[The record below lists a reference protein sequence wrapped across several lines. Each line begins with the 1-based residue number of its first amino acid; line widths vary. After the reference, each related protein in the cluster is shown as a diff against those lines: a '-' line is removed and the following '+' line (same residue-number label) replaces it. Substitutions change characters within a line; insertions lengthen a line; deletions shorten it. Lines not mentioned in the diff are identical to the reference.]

1 MGMTMYESIFMVRS
15 TLKEDELSKVTE
27 KIKQLV
33 EKGGGKILNSQ
44 NWGKKKLAYEINK
57 EKKATYLSFL
67 LSGDK
72 KLVQELNHFARV
84 QEALIRLFIV
94 KAGADA
100 LTKATAQPQPA
111 VSTVET
117 GKSGVKE
124 KDQVKD
130 QVKDQANEQVKDQ
143 ANEQVKDQA
152 NEQVNDQANEQVN
165 DQANE
170 QVNDQANEGE
180 GDGQLQ

>member
-1 MGMTMYESIFMVRS
+1 MEMTMYESIFIVRS
-15 TLKEDELSKVTE
+15 TLKEDEINKVVE

-33 EKGGGKILNSQ
+33 EKGGGKILSSQ

-100 LTKATAQPQPA
+100 MTKASPQGQPVA
-111 VSTVET
+111 ATGET
-117 GKSGVKE
+117 EKGEVKE
-124 KDQVKD
+124 EE
-130 QVKDQANEQVKDQ
+130 QAQG
-143 ANEQVKDQA
+143 
-152 NEQVNDQANEQVN
+152 
-165 DQANE
+165 
-170 QVNDQANEGE
+170 GE